1 MPAVTIHT
9 TQNVRID
16 YETAGIGLRIG
27 AFAIDLIV
35 ILLSC
40 FLLLLCLQL
49 LGADLNLHVVREY
62 GIIFYLIL
70 YFFFSEMLSRGQTVG
85 KKILKLRIIRLDGED
100 PTPADFLIRSMFLLL
115 DVVFTGGVL
124 AVLLIVTGSQ
134 NQRLG
139 DLIARTVVI
148 NTQHFGGVSL
158 RDILTIRKRADH
170 EARFPAVQR
179 LSDEDMLLVKQT
191 LTRHRLY
198 GNRAHRQALRELA
211 ERIAGLLDV
220 AEGDRPDSDEAF
232 LEALLLDYIVL
243 TR

>member
-16 YETAGIGLRIG
+16 YETAGVGLRIG
-27 AFAIDLIV
+27 AFVIDLIV
-35 ILLSC
+35 ILLTC
-40 FLLLLCLQL
+40 FLGMLALQL
-49 LGADLNLHVVREY
+49 VGIEPDLIILQQY
-62 GIIFYLIL
+62 GIIFYLVL

-100 PTPADFLIRSMFLLL
+100 PTPGDFLIRSMFLLL

-158 RDILTIRKRADH
+158 RDILTIRKRSDH

-179 LSDEDMLLVKQT
+179 LNDDDMLLVKQT

-211 ERIAGLLDV
+211 MGIAAILDV
-220 AEGDRPDSDEAF
+220 ADVDRPASDEQF